1 MVNGK
6 PLAKVALLA
15 ILVLLLGLKTEPQPV
30 IDLIHQGDAYQSRK
44 EYSAAIEVYQQAAL
58 LRPHSAV
65 PFLRI
70 GQVYLTQRRYELA
83 GEALGHAYELGAK
96 EEALPGLGS
105 VYAGLGHEE
114 RAIQSWHR
122 ALTLNP
128 DDAEVRYR
136 LGRLYLE
143 QGNFETAQQEFEALL
158 AQDEHSPA
166 AHYQMGLL
174 LAGHDP
180 QQAAEHL
187 TKAASD
193 SEKCNLPTCSGWICN
208 PAAGPPDCKS
218 GGSGSYSLTD
228 AEDMLATL
236 EEVEREENEAR
247 ATALLGVAYLERG
260 ELSLAK
266 QQFERAVQLYPD
278 YAEAY
283 AYLGHVQ
290 GQLGQY
296 EAGWDNL
303 EKAITLEPDSV
314 LAHYFLGVTY
324 RSLGMWEA
332 ARMRFWRAVNLDPA
346 NAALCV
352 DLAQTYLEEPNY
364 VAAEG
369 WFWAAVQREPEDAQ
383 FQLFLAQFYVDH
395 VYKVEEEG
403 LPAALRAVELDAKSA
418 MAHAVLGWAY
428 HLTGHWREAR
438 THLQRALALEPD
450 LARAHYH
457 LGALYAAR
465 GDVEAAQQEY
475 KRAIDLDSEGFY
487 RQRAENALEELIGK

>member
-1 MVNGK
+1 MKGK

-30 IDLIHQGDAYQSRK
+30 VDLVRQGDVYQSRK
-44 EYSAAIEVYQQAAL
+44 EYSAAIEAYRQAVAL
-58 LRPHSAV
+58 KPRSAV

-70 GQVYLTQRRYELA
+70 GQVYLTQRRYESA
-83 GEALGHAYELGAK
+83 GEAFGQAYELGAK
-96 EEALPGLGS
+96 EEALAGLGL
-105 VYAGLGHEE
+105 VYAGLGDEE
-114 RAIQSWHR
+114 RAINCWRQ
-122 ALTLNP
+122 ALSLDP
-128 DDAEVRYR
+128 GEAAVRYR
-136 LGRLYLE
+136 LGRIYLE
-143 QGNFETAQQEFEALL
+143 QGDFQAAQQEFEALIV
-158 AQDEHSPA
+158 QDEHNPA

-180 QQAAEHL
+180 QQATVHL
-187 TKAASD
+187 TKAAGD
-193 SEKCNLPTCSGWICN
+193 SQEYDCPVCSGWICN
-208 PAAGPPDCKS
+208 PAAGPPDLQC
-218 GGSGSYSLTD
+218 GGSKSYSFTD
-228 AEDMLATL
+228 AEEMLAAL
-236 EEVEREENEAR
+236 EEVEREENQAR
-247 ATALLGVAYLERG
+247 AVALLGVAYLERG

-266 QQFERAVQLYPD
+266 RQLERAIQLNSD

-303 EKAITLEPDSV
+303 VKAVTLEPDSV

-324 RSLGMWEA
+324 RSLGMWKE
-332 ARMRFWRAVNLDPA
+332 ARMRFWRAVNLDPN

-352 DLAQTYLEEPNY
+352 DLAQAYLEEPDY

-369 WFWAAVQREPEDAQ
+369 WFRAAVQREPEDAR
-383 FQLFLAQFYVDH
+383 FQVILAQFYVDR

-403 LPAALRAVELDAKSA
+403 VPAALRAVELDAESA
-418 MAHAVLGWAY
+418 MAHDVLGWAY
-428 HLTGHWREAR
+428 HLTGRWREAR
-438 THLQRALALEPD
+438 THLQRALALDPD

-465 GDVEAAQQEY
+465 GDGEAARREY
-475 KRAIDLDSEGFY
+475 QRAIDLDSEGFY
-487 RQRAENALEELIGK
+487 RRRAEKALEERY